1 MKPRMPG
8 LRILIVE
15 DEPLI
20 AMMLEDFVDA
30 LGHVP
35 AGTADCIATAQPL
48 VELGAFDLAIL
59 DVNLRG
65 GERIWSLADRVKAA
79 GKPYVIASGG
89 QTDPFPDAHLDAPLL
104 AKPYT
109 IDGVKAAIDGLV

>member
-1 MKPRMPG
+1 MKPAMSG

-30 LGHVP
+30 LGYVV
-35 AGTADCIATAQPL
+35 AGSADCIATAMPL
-48 VELGAFDLAIL
+48 IELGSFDMAIL
-59 DVNLRG
+59 DINLRG
-65 GERIWSLADRVKAA
+65 GERSWPLADALKAA
-79 GKPYVIASGG
+79 GKPFLLASGG
-89 QTDPFPDAHLDAPLL
+89 QTEASPEAHRDAPML

-109 IDGVKAAIDGLV
+109 MDGIRVALDALA